1 MDALAGQI
9 GFLIVFNLVFSF
21 ASARTSASAAH
32 LGGLIGGVIC
42 ALAIVAG
49 EKGMF
54 GRNRLPLELAAMV
67 AGRRSSRSIGAL
79 AVA

>member
-9 GFLIVFNLVFSF
+9 GFLILFNLFFSL
-21 ASARTSASAAH
+21 ASARISLGAH
-32 LGGLIGGVIC
+32 LGGLIGGTIC

-49 EKGMF
+49 EKGVF
-54 GRNRLPLELAAMV
+54 GRNRLPLEIAAMV
-67 AGRRSSRSIGAL
+67 LVAAISVAGAL

>member
-1 MDALAGQI
+1 
-9 GFLIVFNLVFSF
+9 
-21 ASARTSASAAH
+21 
-32 LGGLIGGVIC
+32 LIGGVIC

-54 GRNRLPLELAAMV
+54 GRNRLPLEFAAMIVVAALSV
-67 AGRRSSRSIGAL
+67 AGAI